1 LAIEDKVSGHRD
13 DIQALRGFAVLAVVA
28 YHAGLPVHGGFVG
41 VDIFFVIS
49 GFVITKLILGR
60 YSDGSFAFREF
71 FEKRV
76 LRLVPLLTL
85 VNIVTVLF
93 ALVALSPFGEIQ
105 QVTAAMKYATVF
117 GANYYFYTANDY
129 LNLAFHPL
137 RHLWSLS
144 VEEQFYLF
152 FPFLLMGLV
161 VISRKLKRDLVTIGI
176 MLTGVISFGY
186 CLQASRNSENV
197 NQIRLAFFGTQL
209 RAWEFLIGALAFCL
223 LDRFGPIRSRLYA
236 EMVSIIGFVMMAYGV
251 ILISTTAGYP
261 NAKTTI
267 PVIGTA
273 LLIFGGSTQNR
284 IGHRFANPLLVRIGD
299 ISYGWYLWHWP
310 VVVFAKRIVSSN
322 SLVLS
327 FASFASLLLAIS
339 TYKYFENP
347 IRYSKRFSGRR
358 SWLVLLTCISV
369 SIGGATVI
377 NRVSA
382 TGLGIATER
391 PENRLQSLGA
401 CYSTA
406 TTYEKEAQCDNGQPE
421 VGASVLLL
429 GDSQAESAADG
440 LYEAGKKLGIRVYG
454 YGAGG
459 CPMRSRSTVKE
470 SSWCPTVQNAYLSA
484 VQVFNPKV
492 VVFANRYDQ
501 YAVEGSEAGSNDLR
515 IPFSDGR
522 LPVNREEQIDSIIE
536 SLVEQVDLVRE
547 LGPKVVIMLET
558 PTVLM
563 SSPNLL
569 SKYLVG
575 PRNLESSEAKK
586 FNEIRDG
593 ISAQILE
600 RFSERS
606 GVVVINPQEY
616 LCETYPK
623 CSAEIDGD
631 IAYWEK
637 QHLNRFGSMKLVP
650 LWMKT
655 IEKLNEVS
663 GG

>member
-49 GFVITKLILGR
+49 GFVITKLILCR

-310 VVVFAKRIVSSN
+310 LIVFVQKTLSS
-322 SLVLS
+322 SALVLVLTS
-327 FASFASLLLAIS
+327 GVSLLLAVL
-339 TYKYFENP
+339 TFRYFENP
-347 IRYSKRFSGRR
+347 IRYSSKLAGRK
-358 SWLVLLTCISV
+358 SWAVLAFCILVSLSV
-369 SIGGATVI
+369 VATV
-377 NRVSA
+377 NKLAA
-382 TGLGIATER
+382 TGLGVATDK
-391 PENRLQSLGA
+391 PENALQSLGA
-401 CYSTA
+401 CYSPTA
-406 TTYEKEAQCDNGQPE
+406 VLVLETQCDNGLPE
-421 VGASVLLL
+421 SGSSILLV

-440 LYEAGKKLGIRVYG
+440 IFQAAKDMGVRAFG

-470 SSWCPTVQNAYLSA
+470 SAWCPDVQNAYVSA
-484 VQVFNPKV
+484 IEKFAPKIV
-492 VVFANRYDQ
+492 IFANRYDQ
-501 YAVEGSEAGSNDLR
+501 YAIEGSEPGANDLR
-515 IPFSDGR
+515 IPFSDGH
-522 LPVNREEQIDSIIE
+522 LPVNRAEQNQTIIE
-536 SLVEQVDLVRE
+536 SLVEQIQRVRD
-547 LGPKVVIMLET
+547 LGPEVIVMLET
-558 PTVLM
+558 PTVSM
-563 SSPNLL
+563 SSSSFLTKHVGEL
-569 SKYLVG
+569 RSK
-575 PRNLESSEAKK
+575 ESGSAKR
-586 FNEIRDG
+586 FNIVRDEL
-593 ISAQILE
+593 IAQIRE
-600 RFSERS
+600 EVS
-606 GVVVINPQEY
+606 GMNGVIIVDPQEF
-616 LCETYPK
+616 LCENYPE
-623 CSAEIDGD
+623 CSAEIDGT